1 MYVSKYFTLYINRPA
16 RYEISDSPSL
26 VAVGTATTIFSSQ
39 RRKESEIMVLFSD
52 QVRCSLKTS
61 IHRKIKYTKMSC
73 DEERE
78 PLAAQPQQDRYREQ
92 TLLSCSMGSRVGG
105 VTEDDANGKEVFKS
119 CLHGNDFICIVCL
132 SGNPIDLNM
141 GRFECNI
148 CLDDVREPV
157 VTQCGHL
164 FCWSC
169 LYRWLN
175 TNHQTCPLC
184 KAGVTKENVIP
195 LFIRGSSKDPRDR
208 VLNGFC
214 LSCFLMTKCII
225 SEVFTLVPFDPLRSL
240 CRH

>member
-1 MYVSKYFTLYINRPA
+1 
-16 RYEISDSPSL
+16 
-26 VAVGTATTIFSSQ
+26 
-39 RRKESEIMVLFSD
+39 
-52 QVRCSLKTS
+52 
-61 IHRKIKYTKMSC
+61 MSC

-105 VTEDDANGKEVFKS
+105 VTEDDAN
-119 CLHGNDFICIVCL
+119 
-132 SGNPIDLNM
+132 GNPIDLNM

-184 KAGVTKENVIP
+184 KAGVTKENVVP

-208 VLNGFC
+208 VSNDEIPARPEANRPEAIPE
-214 LSCFLMTKCII
+214 S
-225 SEVFTLVPFDPLRSL
+225 FDGWSMN
-240 CRH
+240 

>member
-1 MYVSKYFTLYINRPA
+1 M
-16 RYEISDSPSL
+16 ED
-26 VAVGTATTIFSSQ
+26 
-39 RRKESEIMVLFSD
+39 
-52 QVRCSLKTS
+52 
-61 IHRKIKYTKMSC
+61 
-73 DEERE
+73 ERE
-78 PLAAQPQQDRYREQ
+78 PLAAQQERYREQ
-92 TLLSCSMGSRVGG
+92 TLLSSSMGSRMSPSNM
-105 VTEDDANGKEVFKS
+105 DGKEENTI
-119 CLHGNDFICIVCL
+119 GEICCNYLPCFL
-132 SGNPIDLNM
+132 SSSPFHLLDSRSANSLDMSG

-148 CLDDVREPV
+148 CLDDMREPV

-175 TNHQTCPLC
+175 MNHQTCPLC

-214 LSCFLMTKCII
+214 LSCFLLTKCII